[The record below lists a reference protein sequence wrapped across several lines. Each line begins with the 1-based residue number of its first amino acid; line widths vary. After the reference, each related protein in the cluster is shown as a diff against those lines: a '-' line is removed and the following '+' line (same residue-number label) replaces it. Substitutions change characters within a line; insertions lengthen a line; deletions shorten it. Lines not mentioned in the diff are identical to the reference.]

1 MYNKLRRK
9 ASCSRPS
16 IHRFG
21 GVIRR
26 RICSQIHA
34 QKDDVMDILNLSHN
48 EMPPEDRD
56 FYIEFGISSAL
67 ALVIALF
74 A

>member
-1 MYNKLRRK
+1 M
-9 ASCSRPS
+9 
-16 IHRFG
+16 
-21 GVIRR
+21 RR

-34 QKDDVMDILNLSHN
+34 QEDDVMDILDFSHI